1 MTTELISVM
10 VAVLAVGVT
19 LSGVILTGLRGI
31 RGEMRALRGEL
42 RGEMD
47 QLRQEFRGE
56 MDQLRQEFRGE
67 MDQLRQEL
75 RSELSE
81 LRGELNEFRRDVE
94 MRLST
99 VERQQAK
106 LEGLLEGL
114 REAVTG
120 HKAA

>member
-1 MTTELISVM
+1 MTTELISVV

-31 RGEMRALRGEL
+31 RGEMRDLRGEL
-42 RGEMD
+42 
-47 QLRQEFRGE
+47 
-56 MDQLRQEFRGE
+56 RGE

-81 LRGELNEFRRDVE
+81 LRGELNAFRRDVE

>member
-31 RGEMRALRGEL
+31 RGEMRDLRGEL

-47 QLRQEFRGE
+47 QLRQE
-56 MDQLRQEFRGE
+56 LRGE

>member
-31 RGEMRALRGEL
+31 RGEMRDLRGEL
-42 RGEMD
+42 
-47 QLRQEFRGE
+47 RGE

>member
-1 MTTELISVM
+1 MTTELISVV

-31 RGEMRALRGEL
+31 RGEMRDLRGEL
-42 RGEMD
+42 RSEMD
-47 QLRQEFRGE
+47 QLRQE
-56 MDQLRQEFRGE
+56 LRSE

>member
-1 MTTELISVM
+1 MTTELISVV

-19 LSGVILTGLRGI
+19 LSGVMLTGLRGI
-31 RGEMRALRGEL
+31 RGEMRDLRGEL
-42 RGEMD
+42 RGELDQLRQELRGELD
-47 QLRQEFRGE
+47 QLRQEF
-56 MDQLRQEFRGE
+56 
-67 MDQLRQEL
+67 

>member
-1 MTTELISVM
+1 MTTELISVV

-31 RGEMRALRGEL
+31 RGEMRDLRGEL

-47 QLRQEFRGE
+47 QLRQE
-56 MDQLRQEFRGE
+56 LRGE

>member
-31 RGEMRALRGEL
+31 RGEMRDLRGEL
-42 RGEMD
+42 
-47 QLRQEFRGE
+47 
-56 MDQLRQEFRGE
+56 RGE

-114 REAVTG
+114 REAITG

>member
-31 RGEMRALRGEL
+31 RGELRGEMRDLRGEL
-42 RGEMD
+42 
-47 QLRQEFRGE
+47 RGE